1 MQECILSNLG
11 MISAICAAYIV
22 LYMVYH
28 LRPEDLSR
36 QVLEMFMKATRFLSW
51 LVNKYIRAI
60 HCELRAIINRRASS
74 S

>member
-36 QVLEMFMKATRFLSW
+36 QVLEMFMKARFLSW
-51 LVNKYIRAI
+51 LGNKYIRAI
-60 HCELRAIINRRASS
+60 HCEMKAIINRQASS